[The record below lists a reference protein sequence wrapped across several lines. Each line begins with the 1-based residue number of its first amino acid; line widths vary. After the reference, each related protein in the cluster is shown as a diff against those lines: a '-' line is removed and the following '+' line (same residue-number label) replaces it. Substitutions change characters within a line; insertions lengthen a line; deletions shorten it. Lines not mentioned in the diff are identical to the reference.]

1 MRTRWIIAIA
11 GVAALAAV
19 AVNSYMPWRA
29 QDAPMPVVEESR
41 RTPEADAKPAEG
53 PLVAC
58 PADAKPAN
66 LDFTMKDAQNRNVK
80 LSSFKGKVI
89 MIDFWATWCEP
100 CKVEIPWFVEFQN
113 KYGPSGLQVIGI
125 SVDDS
130 AEQLKPF
137 IDKLKM
143 NYVVL
148 QGLGRD
154 DVQDAFG
161 PLVGVPITVMIDRK
175 GRICGKH
182 AGLTSKDIFEREI
195 KALL

>member
-1 MRTRWIIAIA
+1 MIAIA
-11 GVAALAAV
+11 GIAALAAV
-19 AVNSYMPWRA
+19 AVNFYTPWRA
-29 QDAPMPVVEESR
+29 QDAPMPVVENLAPR
-41 RTPEADAKPAEG
+41 IPPAPEDAKDEEPM
-53 PLVAC
+53 VAC
-58 PADAKPAN
+58 PSDAKPAN
-66 LDFTMKDAQNRNVK
+66 LDFTMKDVNNRNVK

-89 MIDFWATWCEP
+89 MLDFWATWCEP
-100 CKVEIPWFVEFQN
+100 CKVEIPWFNEFQQ
-113 KYGPSGLQVIGI
+113 KYGPSGLQIIGI

-137 IDKLKM
+137 IEKLKM
-143 NYVVL
+143 NYIVL

-161 PLVGVPITVMIDRK
+161 PLVGVPITVMIDRQ

-182 AGLTSKDIFEREI
+182 AGLTSKSIFEREI

>member
-19 AVNSYMPWRA
+19 AVNFYMPWRA
-29 QDAPMPVVEESR
+29 QDAPMPVVEASRSAPES
-41 RTPEADAKPAEG
+41 DAKEAEA

-66 LDFTMKDAQNRNVK
+66 LDFTMKDAQNRSVQ
-80 LSSFKGKVI
+80 LSSFRGKVI

-113 KYGPSGLQVIGI
+113 RYGPGGLQVIGI

-137 IDKLKM
+137 IAKLKM

-175 GRICGKH
+175 GRICAKH

>member
-1 MRTRWIIAIA
+1 
-11 GVAALAAV
+11 
-19 AVNSYMPWRA
+19 
-29 QDAPMPVVEESR
+29 MPVVERGAREEPES
-41 RTPEADAKPAEG
+41 TADAAAE
-53 PLVAC
+53 PVAC

-66 LDFTMKDAQNRNVK
+66 LEFTLKDVNNQNVR

-89 MIDFWATWCEP
+89 MLDFWATWCEP
-100 CKVEIPWFVEFQN
+100 CKVEIPWFNEFQQ
-113 KYGPSGLQVIGI
+113 KYGPSGLQIIGI

-137 IDKLKM
+137 IEKLKM
-143 NYVVL
+143 NYIVL

-161 PLVGVPITVMIDRK
+161 PLVGVPITVMIDRQ

-182 AGLTSKDIFEREI
+182 AGLTSKSIFEREI

>member
-1 MRTRWIIAIA
+1 MIAIA

-19 AVNSYMPWRA
+19 AVNFYTPWRA
-29 QDAPMPVVEESR
+29 QDAPMPVVERGAREEPES
-41 RTPEADAKPAEG
+41 TADAAAE
-53 PLVAC
+53 PVAC

-66 LDFTMKDAQNRNVK
+66 LEFTLKDVNNQNVR

-89 MIDFWATWCEP
+89 MLDFWATWCEP
-100 CKVEIPWFVEFQN
+100 CKVEIPWFNEFQQ
-113 KYGPSGLQVIGI
+113 KYGPSGLQIIGI

-137 IDKLKM
+137 IEKLKM
-143 NYVVL
+143 NYIVL

-161 PLVGVPITVMIDRK
+161 PLVGVPITVMIDRQ

-182 AGLTSKDIFEREI
+182 AGLTSKSIFEREI